1 MRVHIRLWAS
11 LVKTSAKVTSNGAPS
26 RVKLRYV
33 NHLSLPVY
41 RSANTSQKSGTRTM
55 PRYSALA
62 QKIFRLQVA
71 GAEL

>member
-1 MRVHIRLWAS
+1 M
-11 LVKTSAKVTSNGAPS
+11 
-26 RVKLRYV
+26 RYV